1 MAIAQTSEFG
11 GFVRGLANE
20 MDASGAPV
28 DAAGTRYGV
37 LNNLLHLC
45 DEEGQFLVCA
55 VTSAATDL
63 QLAAPTAIM
72 QQIPGAAF
80 RTLVRIRSGDG
91 STFRVVVYMRARVT
105 AAATGTFRIALRPME
120 GLTTRPL
127 DPAVVVTTSVADVS
141 TTSTTGADLTATVYL
156 DAATVRRLPVL
167 AYPSEDGGGAPS
179 LGQVHMCELQVW
191 ATSTVGSAL
200 PTIMA
205 LTAREFAG
213 DR

>member
-1 MAIAQTSEFG
+1 MTAQTSELG
-11 GFVRGLANE
+11 GFARGVADE
-20 MDASGAPV
+20 MDASGYPV
-28 DAAGTRYGV
+28 SSGATRYGIV
-37 LNNLLHLC
+37 NNLLHLL
-45 DEEGQFLVCA
+45 DQEGQFLVCA

-80 RTLVRIRSGDG
+80 RTLVRLRSGDA
-91 STFRVVVYMRARVT
+91 SSFRVVVYMRARVT
-105 AAATGTFRIALRPME
+105 AAATGAFRIALRPME

-127 DPAVVVTTSVADVS
+127 DPAVVTTTAIVDVT

-156 DAATVRRLPVL
+156 DAETVRRLPIL